1 MILCYMD
8 VCVCSFICCECM
20 CVVHLQESVFD
31 FRLKVFEASHQ
42 EGVTERCGF

>member
-1 MILCYMD
+1 
-8 VCVCSFICCECM
+8 VCSLYVVECM
-20 CVVHLQESVFD
+20 CVVHLQELFD

>member
-1 MILCYMD
+1 
-8 VCVCSFICCECM
+8 VCSHMYAVDVYCSCAFAGS
-20 CVVHLQESVFD
+20 LFD